1 MNRLGEILQRKKDIR
16 ALLEDT
22 EQRNLDL
29 DALEKEL
36 GELEQ
41 EETELRRRLE
51 ILEKAP
57 KGTKEVEKPKQEQRE
72 AVDVY
77 DSLEYRNA
85 FMNYVVKG
93 TPIPQEY
100 RANQNTLTTD
110 IGAVI
115 PPTTMNKIIEK
126 MESVGMVLPLVTNT
140 SFKSGLA
147 IPTSNVV
154 PVATWVNEGQGSDR
168 QKQAPVGNVTFS
180 HFKLQCRVSVSLETS
195 VMALSAFESMLTA
208 NIAKA
213 MVKSIETAIINGTG
227 VGQPTGILKEATEGV
242 KIDVKTFDYAT
253 LVKAEGELPE
263 EYEQGAIWVM
273 SKKTFMEIAAMI
285 DTTGQPIAR
294 TNFGI
299 GGKVERTILGRTVL
313 LVPYLKNFDVA
324 QAGDIVAFMF
334 RFEDYV
340 LNTNYQVGIK
350 TYEDNETDDI
360 VRKSTMICDGKPVQ
374 YHSLVKL
381 AKKG

>member
-1 MNRLGEILQRKKDIR
+1 M
-16 ALLEDT
+16 
-22 EQRNLDL
+22 
-29 DALEKEL
+29 
-36 GELEQ
+36 EQ
-41 EETELRRRLE
+41 EETEIRRRME
-51 ILEKAP
+51 ILEKVP
-57 KGTKEVEKPKQEQRE
+57 QGTKDVEKPKQEERE
-72 AVDVY
+72 AVDIY
-77 DSLEYRNA
+77 DSVEYRNA

-115 PPTTMNKIIEK
+115 PPTTLNKIIEK

-227 VGQPTGILKEATEGV
+227 VGQPTGILKEAAEGV
-242 KIDVKTFDYAT
+242 KIDVKAFDYAT
-253 LVKAEGELPE
+253 LVKAEAELPV
-263 EYEQGAIWVM
+263 EYEQGTIWVM
-273 SKKTFMEIAAMI
+273 SKKTFMEIAAMV

>member
-1 MNRLGEILQRKKDIR
+1 MGLEAILKRKKEIR

-41 EETELRRRLE
+41 EETEIRRRME
-51 ILEKAP
+51 ILEKVP
-57 KGTKEVEKPKQEQRE
+57 QGTKDVEKPKQEERE
-72 AVDVY
+72 AGDIY
-77 DSLEYRNA
+77 DSVEYRNA

-213 MVKSIETAIINGTG
+213 IVKAIETAIINGTG
-227 VGQPTGILKEATEGV
+227 TGQPTGILKEATEGV
-242 KIDVKTFDYAT
+242 KIDVKAFDYAT
-253 LVKAEGELPE
+253 LVKAEAELPV
-263 EYEQGAIWVM
+263 EYEQGTIWVM
-273 SKKTFMEIAAMI
+273 SKKTFMEIAAMV

-324 QAGDIVAFMF
+324 QAGEIVAFMF

-360 VRKSTMICDGKPVQ
+360 VRTSTMICDGKPVQ

>member
-1 MNRLGEILQRKKDIR
+1 
-16 ALLEDT
+16 
-22 EQRNLDL
+22 
-29 DALEKEL
+29 
-36 GELEQ
+36 
-41 EETELRRRLE
+41 
-51 ILEKAP
+51 
-57 KGTKEVEKPKQEQRE
+57 
-72 AVDVY
+72 
-77 DSLEYRNA
+77 
-85 FMNYVVKG
+85 
-93 TPIPQEY
+93 
-100 RANQNTLTTD
+100 
-110 IGAVI
+110 
-115 PPTTMNKIIEK
+115 
-126 MESVGMVLPLVTNT
+126 
-140 SFKSGLA
+140 
-147 IPTSNVV
+147 
-154 PVATWVNEGQGSDR
+154 
-168 QKQAPVGNVTFS
+168 
-180 HFKLQCRVSVSLETS
+180 
-195 VMALSAFESMLTA
+195 MALSAFESMLTA

-227 VGQPTGILKEATEGV
+227 TGQPTGILKEAAEGV
-242 KIDVKTFDYAT
+242 KIDVKAFDYAT
-253 LVKAEGELPE
+253 LVKAEAELPV
-263 EYEQGAIWVM
+263 EYEQGTIWVM
-273 SKKTFMEIAAMI
+273 SKKTFMEIAAMV

-381 AKKG
+381 ATKG

>member
-36 GELEQ
+36 GEWEK
-41 EETELRRRLE
+41 EETEIRRRME
-51 ILEKAP
+51 ILEKVP
-57 KGTKEVEKPKQEQRE
+57 QGTKEVEKPKQEERE
-72 AVDVY
+72 AVDIY
-77 DSLEYRNA
+77 DSVEYRNA
-85 FMNYVVKG
+85 FMHYVIKG

-115 PPTTMNKIIEK
+115 PPTTMNKIIQK
-126 MESVGMVLPLVTNT
+126 MESAGMVLPLVTNT
-140 SFKSGLA
+140 NFKPGMS
-147 IPTSNVV
+147 IPLSNVV

-168 QKQAPVGNVTFS
+168 QKQAPVGNVVFG
-180 HFKLQCRVSVSLETS
+180 HFKLQCRVSTSLETS

-213 MVKSIETAIINGTG
+213 MVKAVEMAIINGTG
-227 VGQPTGILKEATEGV
+227 TGQPTGILKEATEGV
-242 KIDVKTFDYAT
+242 KIDVKEFDYAT

-263 EYEQGAIWVM
+263 EYEQGTIWVM
-273 SKKTFMEIAAMI
+273 SKKTFMDIHGMV
-285 DTTGQPIAR
+285 DKNGQPIAR

-299 GGKVERTILGRTVL
+299 GGKAERTILGRTVL
-313 LVPYLKNFDVA
+313 LVPYLKNFNVA
-324 QAGDIVAFMF
+324 QDGDIVAFMF

-360 VRKSTMICDGKPVQ
+360 VRKSTMICDGRPTQ

>member
-1 MNRLGEILQRKKDIR
+1 MGLEAILKRKKEIR

-41 EETELRRRLE
+41 EETEIRRRME
-51 ILEKAP
+51 ILEKVQQA
-57 KGTKEVEKPKQEQRE
+57 TKEVEKPHAQEQRE
-72 AVDVY
+72 AVDIY
-77 DSLEYRNA
+77 DTVEYRQA
-85 FMNYVVKG
+85 FMNYVVNG
-93 TPIPQEY
+93 TKIPQEY

-227 VGQPTGILKEATEGV
+227 TGQPTGILKEAAEGV
-242 KIDVKTFDYAT
+242 KIDVKSFDYNT
-253 LVKAEGELPE
+253 LVKAEAELPV
-263 EYEQGAIWVM
+263 EYEQGTIWVM
-273 SKKTFMEIAAMI
+273 SKKTFMEIAAMV

-360 VRKSTMICDGKPVQ
+360 VRKSTMICDGRPTQ

>member
-1 MNRLGEILQRKKDIR
+1 MGLEAILKRKKEIR

-41 EETELRRRLE
+41 EEAEIRRRME
-51 ILEKAP
+51 ILEKVPQA
-57 KGTKEVEKPKQEQRE
+57 TKEVEKPHAQEQRE
-72 AVDVY
+72 AVDIY
-77 DSLEYRNA
+77 DTVEYRQA
-85 FMNYVVKG
+85 FMNYVVNG
-93 TPIPQEY
+93 TKIPQEY

-227 VGQPTGILKEATEGV
+227 TGQPTGILKEATEGV
-242 KIDVKTFDYAT
+242 KIDVKAFDYAT
-253 LVKAEGELPE
+253 LVKAEAELPV
-263 EYEQGAIWVM
+263 EYEQGTIWVM
-273 SKKTFMEIAAMI
+273 SKKTFMEIAAMV

-299 GGKVERTILGRTVL
+299 GGKVGRTVL